1 MRKRIGVIGCGTI
14 GSELALAIDK
24 TNIKNAVISFLFD
37 SVKSASLDLR
47 NKLQNNYPPIFS
59 EFSRLVSSLPFKNA
73 DIIVEAASN
82 TAVKTFAKKIVSSNK
97 SLMIMS
103 TGAFFDVRLLKEI
116 YSTVNKHKSRIYFP
130 TGAIAG
136 IDALCSVRHLLHF
149 VMLTTT
155 KNPRSLTGAPFFELS
170 NTSPESIRKRKLL
183 YDGNA
188 LNAIKLFPTNVNV
201 AVLLSLA
208 GVGTK
213 KTRVRVIAD
222 PNTNRNEHKII
233 ARGEFG
239 EILIVAR
246 NVPSPHNPRTSYLA
260 VLSAIECL
268 RRICDDK
275 IRIGT

>member
-1 MRKRIGVIGCGTI
+1 VRKKIGVIGCGTI
-14 GSELALAIDK
+14 GRELALAIDK
-24 TNIKNAVISFLFD
+24 TCIKNAVIGFLFD
-37 SVKSASLDLR
+37 SVTSASLDLR
-47 NKLQNNYPPIFS
+47 KKLQNNHPPIFS
-59 EFSRLVSSLPFKNA
+59 KFSHLVSSTAFKNA
-73 DIIVEAASN
+73 DIIVEAASSA
-82 TAVKTFAKKIVSSNK
+82 AVKTFARKIVSSNK

-103 TGAFFDVRLLKEI
+103 TGAFSDVRLLEEL
-116 YSTVNKHKSRIYFP
+116 YSTVKKHKSRIYFP

-136 IDALCSVRHLLHF
+136 IDALCSVKRHLNF

-155 KNPRSLTGAPFFELS
+155 KNPKSLTGAPYFDLT
-170 NTSPESIRKRKLL
+170 NTKPESITNRKLL
-183 YDGNA
+183 YDGDA

-222 PNTNRNEHKII
+222 PNTNRNEHEII
-233 ARGEFG
+233 ARGGFG

-246 NVPSPHNPRTSYLA
+246 NVPSPRNPRTSYLA

-268 RRICDDK
+268 RRMCEDK

>member
-1 MRKRIGVIGCGTI
+1 MIGCGTI

-24 TNIKNAVISFLFD
+24 THIKNAIIAFLFD
-37 SVKSASLDLR
+37 SVTSASLDLR
-47 NKLQNNYPPIFS
+47 DKLHNNYPPIFS
-59 EFSRLVSSLPFKNA
+59 RFSQLISSSSFKEA
-73 DIIVEAASN
+73 DIIIEAASH
-82 TAVKTFAKKIVSSNK
+82 TAVRTFAKKIVSSNK

-103 TGAFFDVRLLKEI
+103 AGAFFDVRLLKEI

-188 LNAIKLFPTNVNV
+188 LEAIKMFPTNINV

-208 GVGTK
+208 GLGTR

-222 PNTNRNEHKII
+222 PNTNRNEHEII
-233 ARGEFG
+233 ARGGFG
-239 EILIVAR
+239 EILIVVR
-246 NVPSPHNPRTSYLA
+246 NVPSPHNPKTSYLA
-260 VLSAIECL
+260 ALSAIECL
-268 RRICDDK
+268 RRMCDDK

>member
-1 MRKRIGVIGCGTI
+1 VRKRIGVIGCGTI

-188 LNAIKLFPTNVNV
+188 LNAIKLFPANVNV

>member
-1 MRKRIGVIGCGTI
+1 VRKRIGVIGCGTI

>member
-24 TNIKNAVISFLFD
+24 TRIRNAVIGFLFD
-37 SVKSASLDLR
+37 SVTSASLDLK
-47 NKLQNNYPPIFS
+47 NKLQNNHPPIFS
-59 EFSRLVSSLPFKNA
+59 KYSQLISSTAFRNA
-73 DIIVEAASN
+73 DIIVEAASSA
-82 TAVKTFAKKIVSSNK
+82 AVRTFARKIASSNK

-103 TGAFFDVRLLKEI
+103 TGAFSDVRLLEEL
-116 YSTVNKHKSRIYFP
+116 YSTVKKHNSRIYFP

-136 IDALCSVRHLLHF
+136 IDALCSVRRLLNF

-155 KNPRSLTGAPFFELS
+155 KNPRSLTGAPFFERT
-170 NTSPESIRKRKLL
+170 NTKPESIRRRKLL
-183 YDGNA
+183 YDGDA

-222 PNTNRNEHKII
+222 PNTNRNEHEIV
-233 ARGEFG
+233 ARGGFG
-239 EILIVAR
+239 EILIVTR
-246 NVPSPHNPRTSYLA
+246 NVPSPRNPRTSYLA
-260 VLSAIECL
+260 VLSAVECL
-268 RRICDDK
+268 RRMCDDK

>member
-1 MRKRIGVIGCGTI
+1 MRKRIGIIGCGTI
-14 GSELALAIDK
+14 GSELAFAIDK
-24 TNIKNAVISFLFD
+24 THIKNAVISFLFD
-37 SVKSASLDLR
+37 SITSASLDLR
-47 NKLQNNYPPIFS
+47 KGLQNNHPPIFS
-59 EFSRLVSSLPFKNA
+59 KFSQLVSSTAFRNA
-73 DIIVEAASN
+73 DIIVESASSAA
-82 TAVKTFAKKIVSSNK
+82 VMTFARKIVSSNK

-103 TGAFFDVRLLKEI
+103 TGAFSDVRFLEEL
-116 YSTVNKHKSRIYFP
+116 YSAVNRHKSHIFFP

-136 IDALCSVRHLLHF
+136 IDALCSVRRLLDF

-155 KNPRSLTGAPFFELS
+155 KNPRSLSGAPFFKLT
-170 NTSPESIRKRKLL
+170 NTKPESLRGRKIL

-208 GVGTK
+208 GLGTK
-213 KTRVRVIAD
+213 KTRVRIIAD
-222 PNTNRNEHKII
+222 PYTNRNEHEIV
-233 ARGEFG
+233 ARGGFG

-246 NVPSPHNPRTSYLA
+246 NVPSPRNPRTSYLA

-268 RRICDDK
+268 RRMCDDK

>member
-1 MRKRIGVIGCGTI
+1 VRKRIGVIGCGTI

-24 TNIKNAVISFLFD
+24 TKIKNAVISFLFD

-188 LNAIKLFPTNVNV
+188 LNAIKLFPANVNV

>member
-1 MRKRIGVIGCGTI
+1 VRKRIGVIGCGTI

-103 TGAFFDVRLLKEI
+103 AGAFFDVRLLKEI

-213 KTRVRVIAD
+213 KTRVRLIAD

>member
-1 MRKRIGVIGCGTI
+1 VRKRIGVIGCGTI

-130 TGAIAG
+130 SGAIAG

-268 RRICDDK
+268 RRICNDK

>member
-103 TGAFFDVRLLKEI
+103 AGAFFDVRLLKEI

>member
-24 TNIKNAVISFLFD
+24 TKIKNAVISFLFD

-103 TGAFFDVRLLKEI
+103 AGAFFDVRLLKEI

>member
-1 MRKRIGVIGCGTI
+1 VRKRIGVIGCGTI

-24 TNIKNAVISFLFD
+24 TKIKNAVISFLFD

-103 TGAFFDVRLLKEI
+103 AGAFFDVRLLKEI

-188 LNAIKLFPTNVNV
+188 LNAIKLFPANVNV

>member
-1 MRKRIGVIGCGTI
+1 VRKRIGVIGCGTI

-73 DIIVEAASN
+73 DIVVEAASN

-130 TGAIAG
+130 SGAIAG

>member
-1 MRKRIGVIGCGTI
+1 VRKRIGVIGCGTI

-82 TAVKTFAKKIVSSNK
+82 TAVKTFAKKIVASNK

-103 TGAFFDVRLLKEI
+103 AGAFFDVRLLKEI

>member
-1 MRKRIGVIGCGTI
+1 VRKRIGVIGCGTI

-103 TGAFFDVRLLKEI
+103 AGAFFDVRLLKEI

>member
-1 MRKRIGVIGCGTI
+1 VRKKIGVIGCGTI
-14 GSELALAIDK
+14 GRELALAVDK
-24 TNIKNAVISFLFD
+24 TRIKNAVIGFLFD
-37 SVKSASLDLR
+37 SVTSASLDLR
-47 NKLQNNYPPIFS
+47 KKLQNNHPPIFS
-59 EFSRLVSSLPFKNA
+59 KFSHLVSSTAFKNA
-73 DIIVEAASN
+73 DIIVEAASSA
-82 TAVKTFAKKIVSSNK
+82 AVKTFARKIVSSNK

-103 TGAFFDVRLLKEI
+103 TGALSDVRLLEEL
-116 YSTVNKHKSRIYFP
+116 YGTVKKHKSRIYFP

-136 IDALCSVRHLLHF
+136 IDALCSVRRHLNF

-155 KNPRSLTGAPFFELS
+155 KNPRSLTGAPYFDLT
-170 NTSPESIRKRKLL
+170 NTKPESIRKRKLL
-183 YDGNA
+183 YDGDA

-208 GVGTK
+208 GVGAR

-233 ARGEFG
+233 ARGGFG

-246 NVPSPHNPRTSYLA
+246 NVPSPRNPRTSYLA

-268 RRICDDK
+268 RRMCDDK

>member
-1 MRKRIGVIGCGTI
+1 VRKRIGVIGCGTI

-73 DIIVEAASN
+73 DIVVEAASN

-130 TGAIAG
+130 SGAIAG

-268 RRICDDK
+268 RRICNDK